1 MFSSPV
7 AKLTFLSI
15 ALSAACSDGSPTS
28 PLNLGSSAAVTRA
41 GVVDD
46 LEVLLSTASAITLA
60 WTEVSDGTGAPA
72 FYSVQYAAPSTE
84 WSTATSGCGQIVGAR
99 VGSMITCTMEGLAAD
114 AEFVF
119 QVMSYRRSNGIWQGA
134 QLSNAITGRTATPPP
149 PEEPAE
155 TGIWISPAEVA
166 RLPMTGTSWINLVVA
181 ASRPCG
187 TVDLTDQ
194 EQSTNACIFAKA
206 LVFARTRN
214 PTYRD
219 EVVTAI
225 REIVAS
231 GPYVGRALALGRE
244 LGAYVVAAD
253 LIGLK
258 TFDPTLDVS
267 FRTKLRTLRTTPTS
281 GSDAATNLIDCHEK
295 RPNNWGAH
303 CGATRAAI
311 AVYLEDA
318 ADLARTALVFKG
330 YLGDRASYAGFDY
343 GGPEGDLT
351 WQCDPTRPV
360 GINPLNCT
368 RGGAVLDGVL
378 PDDQRRAGGYAW
390 PAPHENYVWEALQG
404 LLAQAVILDRAGYSV
419 WDWQDRALLRATD
432 WLHGVNGFPATGDDA
447 WLPHIVNRYYR
458 TSFPAPVATT
468 PGKNFG
474 FTEWTHSRTQ

>member
-1 MFSSPV
+1 MFSSPIV
-7 AKLTFLSI
+7 KLTFLSI
-15 ALSAACSDGSPTS
+15 ALSAACSPESPTS
-28 PLNLGSSAAVTRA
+28 PGGWASVAAVPAA
-41 GVVDD
+41 GLVGD
-46 LEVLLSTASAITLA
+46 LGVLLSTASAVTLA

-72 FYSVQYAAPSTE
+72 SYSVRFAASSID
-84 WSTATSGCGQIVGAR
+84 WRIANGCAEIAGTRIGAM
-99 VGSMITCTMEGLAAD
+99 VTCTVEGLAAD
-114 AEFVF
+114 ADYAF
-119 QVMSYRRSNGIWQGA
+119 QVMAYRGSSITPQGS
-134 QLSNAITGRTATPPP
+134 QPSTVITARTASSPP
-149 PEEPAE
+149 PEQPAV

-166 RLPMTGTSWINLVVA
+166 TLPMTGASWINLLVA

-187 TVDLTDQ
+187 VVDLADQ
-194 EQSTNACIFAKA
+194 EQATNACIFAKA

-219 EVVTAI
+219 AVVIAI

-231 GPYVGRALALGRE
+231 GTYVGRALALGRE
-244 LGAYVVAAD
+244 LGSYVVAAD

-258 TFDPTLDVS
+258 TFDPTLDES
-267 FRTKLRTLRTTPTS
+267 FRAKLRTLRTTPTS
-281 GSDAATNLIDCHEK
+281 GSNVATNLIECHEK

-330 YLGDRASYAGFDY
+330 YLGDRAAYAGFDY
-343 GGPEGDLT
+343 GGPEADLT

-360 GINPLNCT
+360 GINPTDCT

-378 PDDQRRAGGYAW
+378 PDDQRRAGGYVW
-390 PAPHENYVWEALQG
+390 PAPQENYVWEALQG
-404 LLAQAVILDRAGYSV
+404 LLPQAVILHRAGYPV
-419 WDWQDRALLRATD
+419 WDWQDHALLRATE
-432 WLHGVNGFPATGDDA
+432 WLHGVNGFPAVGDDS

-458 TSFPAPVATT
+458 TAFPAPVATT

-474 FTEWTHSRTQ
+474 FTEWTHSGTE